1 QKCKVVRA
9 ASAAHHW
16 QKLRFCAD
24 TAAKAAAT
32 GFTQHYIC
40 RTTYYFKNKVTQTK
54 IINQLQ
60 IC

>member
-1 QKCKVVRA
+1 MAKSKVVRA

-32 GFTQHYIC
+32 GFTQHEH
-40 RTTYYFKNKVTQTK
+40 
-54 IINQLQ
+54 L
-60 IC
+60 